1 MAQELPN
8 TNDIIDPENRVN
20 QWLKEYKETDSDATK
35 RHLRELIVLAYMPL
49 VKKVARSL
57 ARRSTDPIE
66 DITQVGAL
74 GLIKS
79 IDLFKPE
86 IRSNFRTYATYLIT
100 GEIRHYLRDKSTIIR
115 APREIKELS
124 YRVHKITLELT
135 EKLGTTPSD
144 KELAQALQMSEKKIE
159 EVFDLDRRTTAI
171 SIDQIVGNEEGG
183 GAALSD
189 RLVDESQKD
198 IIAGFENRLIL
209 NEAIKKLDNDE
220 QQLIIL
226 NYFEGLNQREI
237 SQRLDMSQMQVSRKL
252 KKALDKLF
260 NLIKKKGLYKYEHY
274 RSSYNIQRRNRPLH
288 REFFKCCGIKRLKR
302 REHCISALKMS

>member
-1 MAQELPN
+1 MTQETPN
-8 TNDIIDPENRVN
+8 TNEILDSENRVA
-20 QWLKEYKETDSDATK
+20 QWLSEYKQTQNDTT
-35 RHLRELIVLAYMPL
+35 RRRLRELIVLAYMPL

-74 GLIKS
+74 GLIKA

-86 IRSNFRTYATYLIT
+86 ISSNFKTYATYLIT

-135 EKLGTTPSD
+135 EKLGSSPSD
-144 KELAQALQMSEKKIE
+144 KELAQALSMSEKKIE
-159 EVFDLDRRTTAI
+159 EVFELDRRTTAI
-171 SIDQIVGNEEGG
+171 SIDQIVGNDDCGSSTLG
-183 GAALSD
+183 D
-189 RLVDESQKD
+189 RIEDESQKD
-198 IIAGFENRLIL
+198 ILSGFENRIIL
-209 NEAIKKLDNDE
+209 NEAIKKLDSDE
-220 QQLIIL
+220 QDLIIL

-260 NLIKKKGLYKYEHY
+260 NIITKKGISKYE
-274 RSSYNIQRRNRPLH
+274 R
-288 REFFKCCGIKRLKR
+288 
-302 REHCISALKMS
+302 

>member
-1 MAQELPN
+1 MAQEFLN
-8 TNDIIDPENRVN
+8 TNDTIDPENRVS
-20 QWLKEYKETDSDATK
+20 QWLEEYKATEDEATK
-35 RHLRELIVLAYMPL
+35 KHLRELIVLAYMPL

-57 ARRSTDPIE
+57 ARRATDPIE

-74 GLIKS
+74 GLIKA

-86 IRSNFRTYATYLIT
+86 ISSNFKTYATYLIT

-124 YRVHKITLELT
+124 YRVHKITMELT

-159 EVFDLDRRTTAI
+159 EVYELDRRTTAI
-171 SIDQIVGNEEGG
+171 SIDQILGNEENGTSTLG
-183 GAALSD
+183 D

-198 IIAGFENRLIL
+198 ILTSFENRLIL
-209 NEAIKKLDNDE
+209 NEAIKKLEYDE

-237 SQRLDMSQMQVSRKL
+237 SQKLDMSQMQVSRKL

-260 NLIKKKGLYKYEHY
+260 NLITKKGMHKYE
-274 RSSYNIQRRNRPLH
+274 R
-288 REFFKCCGIKRLKR
+288 
-302 REHCISALKMS
+302 

>member
-1 MAQELPN
+1 M
-8 TNDIIDPENRVN
+8 
-20 QWLKEYKETDSDATK
+20 
-35 RHLRELIVLAYMPL
+35 
-49 VKKVARSL
+49 
-57 ARRSTDPIE
+57 
-66 DITQVGAL
+66 
-74 GLIKS
+74 
-79 IDLFKPE
+79 
-86 IRSNFRTYATYLIT
+86 
-100 GEIRHYLRDKSTIIR
+100 
-115 APREIKELS
+115 
-124 YRVHKITLELT
+124 HKITLELT

-260 NLIKKKGLYKYEHY
+260 NLITKKGLYKYEH
-274 RSSYNIQRRNRPLH
+274 
-288 REFFKCCGIKRLKR
+288 
-302 REHCISALKMS
+302 